1 MLEQQEDHDPG
12 DHAGDRE
19 RQEGRPE
26 PGPARVVRVERHDV
40 LHHGPARTGRRRPA
54 GAAVTT
60 AFFSLVPGYAL
71 QRILTGSPDKE
82 TYMRGV
88 RELLNR

>member
-1 MLEQQEDHDPG
+1 MIPAIMLVI
-12 DHAGDRE
+12 AS
-19 RQEGRPE
+19 GRKAAPN
-26 PGPARVVRVERHDV
+26 PAPR
-40 LHHGPARTGRRRPA
+40 GSSASSGTTSFTTAPPAPAAA